1 VPVVTGISQNTNT
14 QPIEQALRAATLSV
28 DPLCVFTSGDAP
40 DDRADSG
47 IRFVYTGSDSPKT
60 VVGRTGELSSFG
72 GTEVPGLG
80 ASESHEYFTQE
91 SVTDELSEVGIPD
104 SALDNYVDAIEA
116 GKSIVTYQAL
126 APDQGRVEQIFRD
139 AGLANV
145 RTYPT

>member
-14 QPIEQALRAATLSV
+14 QPIEQALRAASLSI
-28 DPLCVFTSGDAP
+28 DPLSVFTSGDAP

-47 IRFVYTGSDSPKT
+47 IRFIYSGSDTPKT
-60 VVGRTGELSSFG
+60 IFGQTSELTSFG

-80 ASESHEYFTQE
+80 LSEKSEYFTPE
-91 SVTDELSEVGIPD
+91 SVTDELSETGIPD

-116 GKSIVTYQAL
+116 GKSIITYQAL
-126 APDQGRVEQIFRD
+126 AADQGRVEQIFRD

-145 RTYPT
+145 RSYDT